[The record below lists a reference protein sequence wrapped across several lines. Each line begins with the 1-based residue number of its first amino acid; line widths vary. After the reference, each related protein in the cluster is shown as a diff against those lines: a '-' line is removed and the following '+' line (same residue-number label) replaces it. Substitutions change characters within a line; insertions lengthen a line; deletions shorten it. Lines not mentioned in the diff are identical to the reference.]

1 MICPRCRTE
10 ITTPNVFCPHCGAR
24 LTSSRASVSNRN
36 RNRKQDTELMN
47 SVIIGV
53 VALMCIAV
61 VILLVNG
68 KKKSAVDT
76 ADQAEKA
83 SSKGMF
89 SSFIEKVEDRI
100 TSNPATD
107 YSMALDLLEQ
117 GNYVLAQ
124 EMLIK
129 LDDYEDARDLAAYA
143 GARQLMTEEK
153 YSEAA
158 DVFAA
163 LGDVRDARTL
173 AVECQNEAIYK
184 EAMAKRAAGEVDAA
198 AKLFS
203 RIPGV
208 KDADVLGAD
217 CRRQAANAKI
227 AAALEKQDWGEAL
240 KLLDGDDGKTYPNY
254 DVVRRNCLNHVNYA
268 KAKLAMEDKLYYT
281 AFKLLSE
288 IGDYED
294 AASLAT
300 KCQQPTPG
308 TGELYRNPEYSR
320 QTCRQRFGNRL
331 PGGYSV
337 YVRIYDSTGT
347 IFVSSAFIR
356 PNDGAVI
363 YLPRGTYLFKAAYGK
378 GPWYGEEE
386 MFGDDAIYK
395 EIGLETRADGDRK
408 WTTDFTD
415 ERDFATIDRTEF

>member
-1 MICPRCRTE
+1 MICPKCRTE
-10 ITTPNVFCPHCGAR
+10 ITTSNGFCPRCGAR
-24 LTSSRASVSNRN
+24 LPSGRASGSNRS
-36 RNRKQDTELMN
+36 RRRRQDTELLN

-68 KKKSAVDT
+68 KKKSAADT
-76 ADQAEKA
+76 ADQGEKA
-83 SSKGMF
+83 SSKGVF

-107 YSMALDLLEQ
+107 YRTALDLLEQ
-117 GNYVLAQ
+117 GNYALAQ

-129 LDDYEDARDLAAYA
+129 LDDYEDARNLAAYA

-153 YSEAA
+153 YAEAA
-158 DVFAA
+158 DAFAA
-163 LGDVRDARTL
+163 LGDVRDARVL
-173 AVECQNEAIYK
+173 VVECQNEAVYK
-184 EAMAKRAAGEVDAA
+184 EAMAKRAAGELDAA

-208 KDADVLGAD
+208 RDADALGAD

-227 AAALEKQDWGEAL
+227 AAALEKQDWDGAL
-240 KLLDGDDGKTYPNY
+240 KLLDGDDGKTYPDY
-254 DVVRRNCLNHVNYA
+254 DAVRQNCRNHVNYA
-268 KAKLAMEDKLYYT
+268 RAKQAMGDKLYYT
-281 AFKLLSE
+281 AFRLLSE

-294 AASLAT
+294 AASLAA

-337 YVRIYDSTGT
+337 YVRIYDSTGS
-347 IFVSSAFIR
+347 IFVSSTFIR

-363 YLPRGTYLFKAAYGK
+363 YLPRGTYLFKAAYGN

-386 MFGDDAIYK
+386 MFGDDAVYK
-395 EIGLETRADGDRK
+395 EIGLQTRSNGEHK

-415 ERDFATIDRTEF
+415 ERDFTTIARSEF